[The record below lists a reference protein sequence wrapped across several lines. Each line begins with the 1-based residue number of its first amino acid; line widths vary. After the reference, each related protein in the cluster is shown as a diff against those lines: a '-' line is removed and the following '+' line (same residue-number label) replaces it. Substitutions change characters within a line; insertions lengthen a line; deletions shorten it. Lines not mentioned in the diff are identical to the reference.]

1 MVNLQNLHHPL
12 RTAAIAKFAA
22 SGKKTKKKDLAAMAM
37 AYGHVYVAQISHGA
51 SPAQVIKTL
60 KEAESYPGPSLVI
73 AYSPCIEHGI
83 KGGLTQSAAQA
94 KLATECGYWPTFRYD
109 PRLVEQGK
117 NPLQI
122 DSKPPVWDKYQDYLL
137 SEARYAQLSQ
147 INPDHAAELLAQ
159 NLNDAK
165 ARWSMY
171 QRYKAMD
178 NSKQE

>member
-1 MVNLQNLHHPL
+1 M
-12 RTAAIAKFAA
+12 
-22 SGKKTKKKDLAAMAM
+22 
-37 AYGHVYVAQISHGA
+37 
-51 SPAQVIKTL
+51 
-60 KEAESYPGPSLVI
+60 
-73 AYSPCIEHGI
+73 
-83 KGGLTQSAAQA
+83 
-94 KLATECGYWPTFRYD
+94 
-109 PRLVEQGK
+109 VEQGK

-178 NSKQE
+178 YSKQE